1 MLRTLCLY
9 TAGLCAEGYWK
20 HLSRWTFLAGL
31 AAPACFATPIWAD
44 SPSAAD
50 ALRLVP
56 VQPGINF
63 DTPEKQDL
71 ARCKVDVE
79 TFGGITGWVVRD
91 AGGQLLRRFLDT
103 NGDNKVDQWCYFANG
118 IEIYRDIDANYNNKA
133 DQYRW
138 LGTAGIRWGTD
149 ENEDGRIDAWKSIS
163 PEEVTEELVAALR
176 DGDAAR
182 FQRLLL
188 TAEELQTL
196 GLGADKVTEIK
207 AKITDAAEKFG
218 DVARKQTMVG
228 KSAEWISFGASKPGV
243 FTAGSEGSTK
253 DLIIYDNV
261 TAIVQNG
268 KDKTSQLIVG
278 SLVRVGDRWRLIDL
292 PKNLLSDPNAS
303 TVAGYFFQAEPSTR
317 SGGDDNPENRSVSPE
332 VQKQIADLANVDKAL
347 AEATPAQLGKL
358 NSARCDV
365 LDQLVRSTTGED
377 RIIWVRQYAETVA
390 AAVQSGAFPEGV
402 RRLNSLLDTIKN
414 DPKSRDL
421 VPFVEFRQMS
431 AEYNLSLQAK
441 EPDFEKINTSWM
453 NNLEAFISQYATSPD
468 AAEAMLQLAIG
479 YEFSGKEEKAL
490 EWFGR
495 IVKEFGST
503 ELAKKAAGAKRR
515 LESVGQPMSLQGNTV
530 DGRKFDLSAYRGK
543 IVLVH
548 YWATWCEPCKQD
560 MTLIATMLNRYPKEF
575 VPVGVN
581 LDNEVGTAR
590 QFITTKKVPW
600 PQLFE
605 EGGLESRIANEMGIL
620 SLPTMLLIDR
630 QGRVINRN
638 IHASEIE
645 TELKKLTK

>member
-1 MLRTLCLY
+1 MLRALRR
-9 TAGLCAEGYWK
+9 A
-20 HLSRWTFLAGL
+20 FLAGL
-31 AAPACFATPIWAD
+31 AAPVCFLGQASAE

-71 ARCKVDVE
+71 AKCKVDVE
-79 TFGGITGWVVRD
+79 TVGGITGWVVRD

-149 ENEDGRIDAWKSIS
+149 ENEDGRIDAWKNIS

-188 TAEELQTL
+188 TGEELQTL
-196 GLGADKVTEIK
+196 GLGTDKVADIK
-207 AKITDAAEKFG
+207 AKIAEAAEKFG
-218 DVARKQTMVG
+218 EVARKQTMVG
-228 KSAEWISFGASKPGV
+228 KSSEWISFGASKPGV
-243 FTAGSEGSTK
+243 FTAGTEGSTK
-253 DLIIYDNV
+253 DLVIYDNV

-278 SLVRVGDRWRLIDL
+278 SIVRVGDRWRLIDL

-303 TVAGYFFQAEPSTR
+303 TVAGYFFQAEPIARTGSEEGT
-317 SGGDDNPENRSVSPE
+317 ENRSVSPE
-332 VQKQIADLANVDKAL
+332 VQKQMDQLTKIDKAL
-347 AEATPAQLGKL
+347 AEATSAAQVTKL
-358 NSARCDV
+358 NSSRCDV
-365 LDQLVRSTTGED
+365 LDQLIKATSGED
-377 RIIWVRQYAETVA
+377 RSIWIRQYAETVS
-390 AAVQSGAFPEGV
+390 AAVQSRAYPDGV
-402 RRLNSLLDTIKN
+402 RRLATLLETIKA
-414 DPKSRDL
+414 DPKLREH

-431 AEYNLSLQAK
+431 AEYNLSLQEK
-441 EPDFEKINTSWM
+441 EPDFEKINTAWM
-453 NNLEAFISQYATSPD
+453 NNLEAFISQYSTSPD

-495 IVKEFGST
+495 IVKDFGT
-503 ELAKKAAGAKRR
+503 TDLAKKAAGAKRR
-515 LESVGQPMSLQGNTV
+515 LESVGQPMSLQGNLV

-543 IVLVH
+543 VVLVH

-560 MTLIATMLNRYPKEF
+560 MALISTMLNRYSKEF
-575 VPVGVN
+575 APVGVN
-581 LDNEVGTAR
+581 LDSDLNTAKN
-590 QFITTKKVPW
+590 FVTTKKLSWAHVYD
-600 PQLFE
+600 
-605 EGGLESRIANEMGIL
+605 EGGLESRVANEMGIL

-630 QGRVINRN
+630 NGRVINRN

-645 TELKKLTK
+645 TELKKLIK